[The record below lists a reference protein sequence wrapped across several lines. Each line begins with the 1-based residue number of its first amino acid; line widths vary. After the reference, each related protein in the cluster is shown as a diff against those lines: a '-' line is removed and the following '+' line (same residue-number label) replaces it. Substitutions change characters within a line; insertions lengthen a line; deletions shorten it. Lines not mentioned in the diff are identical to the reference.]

1 MSRTVT
7 VFYALASPWAYLA
20 WQRFQDLR
28 AASGARADYR
38 LIKVA
43 EVFKVSG
50 GLPLG
55 QRAAQRQAYRLMELR
70 RWRDHLGV
78 PLNLEPRFFPVDE
91 QRAARMVIAHGQAGG
106 DVAELSHALL
116 RAVWA
121 EERNIADPATLT
133 AIATEQGLDGA
144 ALLQAADSTVVGD
157 AHQANTDQA
166 IAAGVFGVPT
176 FAVGDELFWGQ
187 DRLDFLARAL
197 RS

>member
-1 MSRTVT
+1 MNRTVT

-20 WQRFQDLR
+20 WQRFQDLC
-28 AASGARADYR
+28 AASGTHADYR

-55 QRAAQRQAYRLMELR
+55 QRAPQRQAYRLMELR

-78 PLNLEPRFFPVDE
+78 PLNLKPRFFPVDE
-91 QRAARMVIAHGQAGG
+91 QRAARMVIAHGRAGG
-106 DVAELSHALL
+106 DVATLSHAML
-116 RAVWA
+116 RAVWI
-121 EERNIADPATLT
+121 EERDIADPATLT
-133 AIATEQGLDGA
+133 LIATEQGLDGA
-144 ALLQAADSTVVGD
+144 ALQQSADSTVVGD
-157 AHQANTDQA
+157 AYQANTDQA
-166 IAAGVFGVPT
+166 IATGVFGVPT

-197 RS
+197 HA